1 MENRSQT
8 YMYNCPNDLR
18 FYVALLAIA
27 SHRLSYKL
35 CVPSN
40 RSFSLV
46 TRVGEIVSRLF
57 AFIEGRHVS
66 SIMLLGVIV
75 CFFANNHDCFAQ
87 AYSPE
92 GVKRKVLNLHH
103 PTHIEVKDICHYE
116 RSESQTRIASKENL
130 KLVVSE
136 GTDENG
142 KYKADA
148 YVRSKD
154 YAFTASRTAADKGW
168 LLTDF
173 APTDDLKL
181 AKLIEEEFLYAR
193 SLLNLRTAADAQDVR
208 ALLNRPDIVETSVDT
223 TDEGLVRLNL
233 KVNKVDEVL
242 EDSSGAIRFQSGK
255 VLLDPNQQ
263 FCRTV
268 TELFYPNK
276 DSIYTSRV
284 MKWGEVNDQKYPQQ
298 WLWTSDKFGDIST
311 TEVLSIRFDEVPE
324 SEFTL
329 EAFGIPNPYDSASS
343 DTLWSPTL
351 IMAIAG
357 VVFLAVGF
365 AFRFA
370 QKRRVA

>member
-1 MENRSQT
+1 MRSIEIVGVFKF
-8 YMYNCPNDLR
+8 C
-18 FYVALLAIA
+18 ALLFALLLNSSECLGIRCAAQSSLTDVKPKIFELEKPTLVEVKEIGHYQKYESKKRIA
-27 SHRLSYKL
+27 HNDKHKL
-35 CVPSN
+35 V
-40 RSFSLV
+40 
-46 TRVGEIVSRLF
+46 I
-57 AFIEGRHVS
+57 IEVS
-66 SIMLLGVIV
+66 SEDG
-75 CFFANNHDCFAQ
+75 
-87 AYSPE
+87 E
-92 GVKRKVLNLHH
+92 
-103 PTHIEVKDICHYE
+103 
-116 RSESQTRIASKENL
+116 
-130 KLVVSE
+130 
-136 GTDENG
+136 
-142 KYKADA
+142 YKADA

-154 YAFTASRTAADKGW
+154 YVFTASRTAADKGW

-173 APTDDLKL
+173 ALADDLKL
-181 AKLIEEEFLYAR
+181 RRLIEEEFLYAR

-242 EDSSGAIRFQSGK
+242 EDSPGAIRFQSGK

-284 MKWGEVNDQKYPQQ
+284 LKWGEVNDQKYPQQ

-329 EAFGIPNPYDSASS
+329 EAFGIPNPYDAAPT

-351 IMAIAG
+351 IMALAG
-357 VVFLAVGF
+357 VAFLAVGF

-370 QKRRVA
+370 QKRGQAS